1 MRRREQPE
9 WLAGLVCRLARP
21 LVRAGLRLRMA
32 QVRWTG
38 CGAAHRVGRRLAGAG
53 LAVVGV
59 CAEAVGWLGT
69 QQWRGGPPVSA

>member
-1 MRRREQPE
+1 MKQHEQPE
-9 WLAGLVCRLARP
+9 WLAGLVYRLAKP

-32 QVRWTG
+32 EVRWTG
-38 CGAAHRVGRRLAGAG
+38 HSAAHRMGRWLAGAG
-53 LAVVGV
+53 LTVVNV